1 MRASC
6 VSVHGAAARP
16 SQEVLQLSL
25 PAGGQQD
32 RASLRLPVPPL
43 PLESRKAPSEPFGN
57 SGQQPPRPASAC
69 RKRPFT
75 TQADRLR
82 PRLDSRRLPVAGR
95 AVRRAADRGHPGPVR
110 LEFPMLSLT
119 PGFGTVAW
127 RLTSAR
133 RGLADEGPPAHPA
146 SPVENAFFR
155 YKSII
160 GDGLRAR
167 SAAGQGSEV
176 VLGCEILNRRR
187 HARYPLGPNIGRN
200 LSYRALAAGCFSIS
214 SAVFFM
220 KMLPDSFSVSA
231 WK

>member
-1 MRASC
+1 M
-6 VSVHGAAARP
+6 
-16 SQEVLQLSL
+16 
-25 PAGGQQD
+25 
-32 RASLRLPVPPL
+32 
-43 PLESRKAPSEPFGN
+43 
-57 SGQQPPRPASAC
+57 
-69 RKRPFT
+69 
-75 TQADRLR
+75 
-82 PRLDSRRLPVAGR
+82 
-95 AVRRAADRGHPGPVR
+95 R

-119 PGFGTVAW
+119 PGLGTVAW
-127 RLTSAR
+127 RLPSAR

-176 VLGCEILNRRR
+176 VLDCEILNRRR

-200 LSYRALAAGCFSIS
+200 LSYRALAAGCLSIS